1 MSKTAVIYWSG
12 TGNTEAMAAAIA
24 EGAKSVNPDT
34 ALFTVSDISAEDAA
48 NYDTLI
54 LGCPAMGA
62 EVLEESEFEPFFEE
76 LESKLAGKNTALFG
90 SYGWGDGKWMRNW
103 EERIAAAG
111 ANLIGGEGLIVNDMP
126 DDDALEKCR
135 ELGKTTAGM

>member
-1 MSKTAVIYWSG
+1 M
-12 TGNTEAMAAAIA
+12 
-24 EGAKSVNPDT
+24 
-34 ALFTVSDISAEDAA
+34 
-48 NYDTLI
+48 
-54 LGCPAMGA
+54 
-62 EVLEESEFEPFFEE
+62 EESEFEPFFEE
-76 LESKLAGKNTALFG
+76 LETKLAGKNTALFG
-90 SYGWGDGKWMRNW
+90 SYGWGDGEWMRNW